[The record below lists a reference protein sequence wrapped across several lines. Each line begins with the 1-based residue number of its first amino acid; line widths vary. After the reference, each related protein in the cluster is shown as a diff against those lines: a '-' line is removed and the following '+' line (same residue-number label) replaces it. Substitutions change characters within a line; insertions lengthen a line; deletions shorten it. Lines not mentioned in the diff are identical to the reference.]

1 MSAKYPIVSWKE
13 LLKLLNKLGYVKV
26 SQKGSHVKVRYKN
39 GKSIV
44 IIPAHKTISIGVL
57 KVSIKEVAK
66 VTGKNEEEIIEILR
80 KRNF

>member
-1 MSAKYPIVSWKE
+1 
-13 LLKLLNKLGYVKV
+13 
-26 SQKGSHVKVRYKN
+26 VRYKN

-66 VTGKNEEEIIEILR
+66 VTGKDEEEIIEILR